1 MPTILRDRLL
11 LVWALLIA
19 VTLFSAGIGGG
30 ASWFGTRRM
39 VAVAVLAI
47 AFVKA
52 GTVMFAFM
60 ELGRAPL
67 ALRILAAGWLVAA
80 LAVLL
85 AAYAGMLA

>member
-1 MPTILRDRLL
+1 MPAFLRDRLL

-30 ASWFGTRRM
+30 ASWFGTRGM

-52 GTVMFAFM
+52 GTVIFAFM
-60 ELGRAPL
+60 EVGRAPIALRVL
-67 ALRILAAGWLVAA
+67 ALAWLVIA

-85 AAYAGMLA
+85 SAYAGLLA